1 MRVHTEASEL
11 PEIKNPVLTI
21 GTFDGVHLG
30 HQKILTLLKESAKEI
45 EGETVLFTFHP
56 HPRMVLN
63 PEDHNLEL
71 IQPIEDRIKLLEEYG
86 LDHLILYPFT
96 KEFSRLTATDFIRNV
111 MVNQIGVKMM
121 TIGYNHHF
129 GRNREG
135 NIDLLKEL
143 GNVYGFAVEEQPA
156 FRIGED
162 SVSSTKIRRA
172 VSEGNI
178 RLANIFLGRNFGF
191 RGSVV
196 SGDQLGSKI
205 GFPTANIKAIG
216 EFQVLP
222 KVGVYAVRAKINGTI
237 YDGMCNIGHRPTVSI
252 DGEQRVEIHVFDFDK
267 RIYGEEIEL
276 LFVEHIRDEKG
287 FESIDALK
295 EQLKKDEEQSRHIL
309 GLNDTAI
316 L

>member
-1 MRVHTEASEL
+1 MRVHTETADL

-30 HQKILTLLKESAKEI
+30 HQQILELLRKNAQKLN
-45 EGETVLFTFHP
+45 GETVLFTFHP

-71 IQPIEDRIKLLEEYG
+71 IQPIEDRIKLLEQFG

-96 KEFSRLTATDFIRNV
+96 KSFSRLTATEFIRDI

-143 GNVYGFAVEEQPA
+143 GDVYGFSVEEQEA

-172 VSEGNI
+172 INDGNI
-178 RLANIFLGRNFGF
+178 RLANTFLDRSFGF
-191 RGSVV
+191 RGKVV
-196 SGDQLGSKI
+196 TGDQLGATI
-205 GFPTANIKAIG
+205 GFPTANIETTV

-222 KVGVYAVRAKINGTI
+222 KVGVYAVKAKINGTI
-237 YDGMCNIGHRPTVSI
+237 YGGMCNIGHRPTVSSN
-252 DGEQRVEIHVFDFDK
+252 GEKRVEIHVFDFNE
-267 RIYGEEIEL
+267 RIYGKEIEL
-276 LFVEHIRDEKG
+276 FFIDHIREEKE
-287 FESIDALK
+287 FESMEELK
-295 EQLKKDEEQSRHIL
+295 QQLKKDEEQSRHIL
-309 GLNDTAI
+309 SLSNTTV